1 MVGRLFAQLG
11 VPADALR
18 RYARGGGGGGGSGGG
33 GGGGGLK
40 AGVPSRAAGA
50 AAVEGAEGAAGGGR
64 QLRREAWFRGV
75 ADPTGKGVGWPTPQ
89 VRG

>member
-33 GGGGGLK
+33 GGGGGGK
-40 AGVPSRAAGA
+40 AGG
-50 AAVEGAEGAAGGGR
+50 VEGQQIP
-64 QLRREAWFRGV
+64 QLRWQSR
-75 ADPTGKGVGWPTPQ
+75 
-89 VRG
+89 